1 MIGRNLRYLVAL
13 VVCVLLPLAGCSGG
27 GSTTKITSKGTEVTV
42 GGKVDV
48 SKATAKAAFLS
59 ATSATATNHVFV
71 YNAQDGAQLGTAVI
85 DSSGSFSGL
94 TFTLPATKTVLV
106 FKAVVAQ
113 GTFRALV
120 PIDLSNPP
128 APGVITGASPINILI
143 SQQST
148 DIAKTVSAMLGL
160 SGVLGDAGQT
170 LSSVGKTYTDCA
182 TEVTNA
188 GGQILAYTT
197 DGLALAG
204 TVSNA
209 NMLPAADASTLTVD
223 DLNNIQ
229 LSGAVTSAFIP
240 GKKPIVNFTV
250 TNKATGKGIKG
261 LRTFAVH
268 VAKLV
273 PETNGSNSYWQNYI
287 SAGLPL
293 SAIPAFVNRGSSTP
307 VAPSVPSA
315 DASDLY
321 VNGVKQASGYTV
333 IDHGDGSYTVT
344 FGADITA
351 NTNVAYDA
359 NATHRIGIS
368 VRSVAVP
375 GGYAGP
381 INPATNAVQAVF
393 TTPNTT
399 NMFYDFTP
407 ATGAAL
413 VDTNNARTYA
423 RDIVA
428 TSACDSCH
436 YKLGLSAGNMLSGH
450 TGSRVDTKL
459 CVMCHTNQF
468 DGGEGEFV
476 TFIHRIHMGET
487 FNEANDT
494 WTVPTGDLVAYGE
507 QTYPQD
513 MRNCVFCHKGKDV
526 NNWKSKPS
534 RKACGS
540 CHNAVDFAQH
550 MGGQTDDS
558 SCAGCHSGTTS
569 TAEVATAH
577 LAVQDPDPDAPELG
591 GTNTHTYAG
600 YLPAAGIT
608 VPGAAVVKW
617 DVKSVGLD
625 ANRHPSITF
634 RFMKNDVP
642 VVFNTYQAG
651 AELMTGFTGSPSAYF
666 AYAVPQDGVT
676 APADFNATASAWI
689 KGVWNGSNANAT
701 LSGPDGNGY
710 YTIVITNQTI
720 PTSAKML
727 TGGIGYTYGSA
738 TTPLTQT
745 DLSSLT
751 VPAAL
756 KTKWAYNAGTNV
768 GGLIIVTPNV
778 WKVAT
783 ADGFAARRT
792 IVSNAKC
799 NACHAALGIAPTFH
813 SGQRNDA
820 PTCVFCHN
828 VNRVNSGWGVNTKD
842 FVHAIHG
849 AAKRTNKFS
858 WEVSAGDTYW
868 KTTYPGYLQDCEQ
881 CHIAGTYDFS
891 ASASAAAVPN
901 LLPTTV
907 ATGTTPATVNVIT
920 SGNETV
926 PGTYYSP
933 FVAANTVYGSGF
945 SYSGVTGTTTAA
957 ADTTLIVSP
966 ITAACFS
973 CHDTNQ
979 AQAHMKQFGGAIY
992 EARSTALS
1000 KSETCLVCH
1009 GTASN
1014 VLNDRVPTIKAVHR
1028 WW

>member
-27 GSTTKITSKGTEVTV
+27 GSTTKLTSKGTEVTV

-48 SKATAKAAFLS
+48 AKAAAKTAFLS
-59 ATSATATNHVFV
+59 STSASAVNHVFV
-71 YNAQDGAQLGTAVI
+71 YNAQDGAQLGTATI
-85 DSSGSFSGL
+85 GSDGSFSGL
-94 TFTLPATKTVLV
+94 TFTLPAAKTVLV

-113 GTFRALV
+113 GTFRSLV
-120 PIDLSNPP
+120 PVDLSNPP
-128 APGVITGASPINILI
+128 TAGGISASNPISIVI

-148 DIAKTVSAMLGL
+148 DITAAVSAMLGL
-160 SGVLGDAGQT
+160 SGVLGDANQT
-170 LSSVGKTYTDCA
+170 LASVNKTYTDCA
-182 TEVTNA
+182 TQVVNA
-188 GGQILAYTT
+188 GGQVLAYTST
-197 DGLALAG
+197 GLALSG

-223 DLNNIQ
+223 DLNNIA
-229 LSGAVTSAFIP
+229 LSGGITSAFIP

-261 LRTFAVH
+261 LRTFALH

-273 PETNGSNSYWQNYI
+273 PANATTGANSYWQNYI
-287 SAGLPL
+287 SSGLPL
-293 SAIPAFVNRGSSTP
+293 ASIPAFVNRGSSTP
-307 VAPSVPSA
+307 VAPTVPST

-321 VNGVKQASGYTV
+321 VNGVKIADGYKV

-359 NATHRIGIS
+359 TATHRIGIS

-407 ATGAAL
+407 STAVAL
-413 VDTNNARTYA
+413 TSYA

-428 TSACDSCH
+428 TSTCDSCH
-436 YKLGLSAGNMLSGH
+436 YKLGLAAGNMLSGH

-459 CVMCHTNQF
+459 CVMCHTDQF
-468 DGGEGEFV
+468 DSGEGEFV

-487 FNEANDT
+487 FNDT
-494 WTVPTGDLVAYGE
+494 NSSWTVPAEGLVTYGE

-513 MRNCVFCHKGKDV
+513 IRNCRFCHKGTDV
-526 NNWKSKPS
+526 NAWMSNPS

-540 CHNAVDFAQH
+540 CHNAMTWSSHA
-550 MGGQTDDS
+550 GGQIDDS
-558 SCAGCHSGTTS
+558 SCKGCHASGNTTIEIS
-569 TAEVATAH
+569 NAH
-577 LAVQDPDPDAPELG
+577 LPVQAPDPNAPELG

-600 YLPAAGIT
+600 YLPAAGVA
-608 VPGAAVVKW
+608 VPGAPVITW
-617 DVKSVGLD
+617 DVKSVARD
-625 ANRHPSITF
+625 TNKHPTITF
-634 RFMKNDVP
+634 RFKKDGNP

-651 AELMTGFTGSPSAYF
+651 VVTELMNGYTGSPSVYF
-666 AYAVPQDGVT
+666 AFAVPQDGVT
-676 APADFNATASAWI
+676 APADFNASASAWV
-689 KGVWNGSNANAT
+689 KNVWNGTTAT
-701 LSGPDGNGY
+701 SSMTGPDTNGY
-710 YTIVITNQTI
+710 YTITI
-720 PTSAKML
+720 NNAIVPDTATML
-727 TGGIGYTYGSA
+727 TGGIGYTYGQS
-738 TTPLTQT
+738 TPPLTLT

-751 VPAAL
+751 VPSQF
-756 KTKWAYNAGTNV
+756 KTDWAFNATTKV
-768 GGLIIVTPNV
+768 GGLIVVTPNV
-778 WKVAT
+778 WKVGT
-783 ADGFAARRT
+783 SYTGRRT

-828 VNRVNSGWGVNTKD
+828 VNKVNTLGWSVNTKD
-842 FVHAIHG
+842 FVHAIHA
-849 AAKRTNKFS
+849 AAKRNVKFS
-858 WEVSAGDTYW
+858 WEVAAGDTYW

-881 CHIAGTYDFS
+881 CHVAGTYDFS
-891 ASASAAAVPN
+891 ATASANAVTS
-901 LLPTTV
+901 LLASTS
-907 ATGTTPATVNVIT
+907 ATGTMPASVPAIVT
-920 SGNETV
+920 GNETV

-933 FVAANTVYGSGF
+933 YVTANAAYGSGF
-945 SYSGVTGTTTAA
+945 SFTASSGAYTDAAGTT
-957 ADTTLIVSP
+957 LVVSP

-973 CHDTNQ
+973 CHDTAQ
-979 AQAHMKQFGGAIY
+979 AQAHMKQFGGLINQ
-992 EARSTALS
+992 ARSNLATT
-1000 KSETCLVCH
+1000 SETCLVCH
-1009 GTASN
+1009 GTASSQ
-1014 VLNDRVPTIKAVHR
+1014 LNERVPTIKAVHR